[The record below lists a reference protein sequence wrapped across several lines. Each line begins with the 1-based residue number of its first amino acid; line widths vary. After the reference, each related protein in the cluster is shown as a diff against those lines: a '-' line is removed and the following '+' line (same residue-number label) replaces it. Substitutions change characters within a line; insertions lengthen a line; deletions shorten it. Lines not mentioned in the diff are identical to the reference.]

1 MLDGDANWAPQA
13 HERMESP
20 ARADIQ
26 RLPGPYPQLPFHN
39 RKFRETCVRCLM
51 LGPGPTQRDRLV
63 EIRDNLLARI
73 AEAEGEGVRR
83 IVTNVLLS
91 THRRHQHTRSCQ

>member
-26 RLPGPYPQLPFHN
+26 RLPGPYPQLPLHN
-39 RKFRETCVRCLM
+39 RKFREACVRYSM
-51 LGPGPTQRDRLV
+51 LRPDPAQRPRLA
-63 EIRDNLLARI
+63 EIIDNLNARI
-73 AEAEGEGVRR
+73 AEAECEGWLGEVEGLQVS
-83 IVTNVLLS
+83 IS
-91 THRRHQHTRSCQ
+91 GAEA